1 MGVLAGVT
9 LNEPENW
16 TETLAEGVEDS
27 AKTIKFPW

>member
-9 LNEPENW
+9 LNEPENCS
-16 TETLAEGVEDS
+16 ETLTEGVEDI